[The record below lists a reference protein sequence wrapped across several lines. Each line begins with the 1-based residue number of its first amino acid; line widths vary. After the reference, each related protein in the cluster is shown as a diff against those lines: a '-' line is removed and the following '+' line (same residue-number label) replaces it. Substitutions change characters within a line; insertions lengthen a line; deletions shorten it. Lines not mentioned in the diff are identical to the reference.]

1 MDHLQAIRMFTRV
14 VETGGFSKAAQSL
27 EVPNAT
33 VSKWVR
39 SLEDHLDVKLLER
52 TTRRVTVTTDGAAYY
67 ERMRHLLAEL
77 DDIEATLARGQ
88 TSPRGALR
96 VDTGG
101 SVASALLIPALDG
114 FRARYPEI
122 QVHLSVTD
130 RTSDLAAENI
140 DCAIRSTGDDPDLV
154 THRIGEFA
162 VVTCASPAYLAR
174 YGVPRHPS
182 DIVKK
187 MMPVAGYFSA
197 STGLTHPLHFR
208 RGEERL
214 TLQGVHYGVFVSESN
229 AHLATAINGL
239 GLINTLD
246 FMAREAIDTGRL
258 VPVLAR
264 WRPDPQPV
272 YAVYPPSRRYSTKV
286 RVFVDWARTLFA
298 VR

>member
-1 MDHLQAIRMFTRV
+1 MFARV

-130 RTSDLAAENI
+130 RMSDLAAENI
-140 DCAIRSTGDDPDLV
+140 DCAIRSAGDDPDLV
-154 THRIGEFA
+154 THRIGEFG
-162 VVTCASPAYLAR
+162 VVTVASPTYLAR
-174 YGVPRHPS
+174 HGVPRHPS
-182 DIVKK
+182 DIVTKK
-187 MMPVAGYFSA
+187 MPVAGYFSA
-197 STGLTHPLHFR
+197 STGLTQPLQFR

-214 TLQGVHYGVFVSESN
+214 TPEGVHYGMFVSESN
-229 AHLATAINGL
+229 AHLATAVSSL

-246 FMAREAIDTGRL
+246 FIAREAIDAGRL
-258 VPVLAR
+258 VPVLER

-272 YAVYPPSRRYSTKV
+272 YVVYPPSRRYSTKV
-286 RVFVDWARTLFA
+286 RVFVDWARTLLA
-298 VR
+298 V